1 MGKVYRLTES
11 ELVNVL
17 KKLISEQNQQPTN
30 VKPTVDL
37 NKQNFIYAIQQQPD
51 GSWVYVKD
59 GEVVGQSPFRKIP
72 SDQKVLLPNP
82 EVISGKYQRGDIL
95 VIDSTGG
102 GGGWGGAHRYKVEK
116 GVNIVQWFKQ
126 TYRN

>member
-11 ELVNVL
+11 ELVNVI

-51 GSWVYVKD
+51 GSWVYVKS
-59 GEVVGQSPFRKIP
+59 GTVQGQTPFRKIP
-72 SDQKVLLPNP
+72 GDQKVLLPNP

-102 GGGWGGAHRYKVEK
+102 GWGGAHRYKVEK

-126 TYRN
+126 TYKN

>member
-11 ELVNVL
+11 ELVNVI

-37 NKQNFIYAIQQQPD
+37 NKQNFIYSIQQQPD
-51 GSWVYVKD
+51 GSWIYVKD

-72 SDQKVLLPNP
+72 KEQKVILPNP
-82 EVISGKYQRGDIL
+82 NVISGEYQPGDIL
-95 VIDSTGG
+95 VIDSTS
-102 GGGWGGAHRYKVEK
+102 GGWGGSHRYNVTK

-126 TYRN
+126 RYKK